1 MKILTLGLL
10 ALISNVALGQNT
22 FDHIPKGAIRSGT
35 LSSGNYLFKEVTNS
49 VSETSSKGL
58 IAEISGLKK
67 QKNSGYSHNVGK
79 YDSEA
84 TGRITDINTTF
95 KIKVR
100 IKNQSYE
107 CQMGSA
113 LLSDSFDFI
122 GYDDARY
129 TCEVHTPYR
138 SHKIILRDYSENRR
152 RDGKEF
158 YELGLAAIES
168 GFSGGKKTLVLAEII
183 AK

>member
-1 MKILTLGLL
+1 MKILSVGLL
-10 ALISNVALGQNT
+10 TLFSLTAFGKNT
-22 FDHIPKGAIRSGT
+22 FEHMPKGALKTGR
-35 LSSGNYLFKEVTNS
+35 LSSGNYLFKS
-49 VSETSSKGL
+49 VSNSAREVPSNIL
-58 IAEISGLKK
+58 IAEISDLKR

-95 KIKVR
+95 KIK
-100 IKNQSYE
+100 IKINNQNYD

-122 GYDDARY
+122 GYDDARF

-138 SHKIILRDYSENRR
+138 AHKIILRDYSENRSR
-152 RDGKEF
+152 NGKEF

-168 GFSGGKKTLVLAEII
+168 GFSGGKKTLILAEII